1 MAESPRDDLN
11 WHPLFQTLTPR
22 RRFSLE
28 SPAQGGGG
36 KCITVASQKGGV
48 GKTTTSVNLA
58 AGLGLAGK
66 KCLLF
71 DFDPQSNATSGVS
84 RSKLEEFP
92 ESHLAAEAPREAPP
106 FIRALHSPG
115 FFPGLVEET
124 VFENLWVLPSNI
136 SLSDIDTIQLLQAHH
151 LDLWREQIQS
161 LKRLFDVILID
172 CPPSLGGIPTLALS
186 VSEEVIIPVQCEY
199 YAMEGLSQ
207 ILPVIEEI
215 QGRGEIDLSIAGL
228 LLTMFADELELSRDV
243 LAEIEGYFPDLVYR
257 SIIPRDITLAESASY
272 GLPIFY
278 YSPFSRGAWSYLNLT
293 REVLNHEQSQAG
305 SRTR

>member
-1 MAESPRDDLN
+1 MVDEAVSAPN
-11 WHPLFQTLTPR
+11 WHPLFETLTPR
-22 RRFSLE
+22 RRFSLD
-28 SPAQGGGG
+28 SPAQGEYG

-71 DFDPQSNATSGVS
+71 DFDPQANASSGVS
-84 RSKLEEFP
+84 KSKLDDFP
-92 ESHLAAEAPREAPP
+92 KSHLNKDLDEVRPP
-106 FIRALHSPG
+106 FIRAIQSPG
-115 FFPGLVEET
+115 FFLNLVEET
-124 VFENLWVLPSNI
+124 IYENLWVFPSHFA
-136 SLSDIDTIQLLQAHH
+136 LSDIDTIQLLQSGFYEHWKA
-151 LDLWREQIQS
+151 QIES

-186 VSEEVIIPVQCEY
+186 VSEEVVIPVQCEY

-207 ILPVIEEI
+207 ILPVIEQVQSE
-215 QGRGEIDLSIAGL
+215 GDFDLKIAGL

-243 LAEIEGYFPDLVYR
+243 LQEIEGYFPNLVYK

-272 GLPIFY
+272 GLPIYY

-293 REVLNHEQSQAG
+293 REVLQNEQS
-305 SRTR
+305 